1 MWKAVSVRSIYEDD
15 SRLSLSSSLYGSGD
29 IIAAIRRS
37 FTTIIS
43 IDNTDY
49 HRNRIG
55 AGGEEDRVLM
65 GFSTL
70 SRWCGIL
77 PLILFISTQVK
88 ILTLFSIVISL
99 KVKLNEPTIKV
110 K

>member
-88 ILTLFSIVISL
+88 SLTLFSIVIQS
-99 KVKLNEPTIKV
+99 KTK
-110 K
+110 